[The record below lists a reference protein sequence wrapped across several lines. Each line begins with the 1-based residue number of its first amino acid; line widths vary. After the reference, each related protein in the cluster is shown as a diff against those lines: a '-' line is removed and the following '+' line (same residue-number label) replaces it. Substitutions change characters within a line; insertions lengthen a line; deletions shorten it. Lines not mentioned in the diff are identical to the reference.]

1 MKKIDWHTFYKK
13 KSFWVRFL
21 RFALQVVAFF
31 LLPGLFIQA
40 FLGIGTLIQD
50 ICVGSYSGLASALFP
65 TVLLLLVTIL
75 FGRFFCGYLCAFGS
89 LSDGM
94 TFIGHDLFGLK
105 TRMPEKVDQ
114 ILKYMKYAVLLA
126 FFIAFFFTLTPMGD
140 WDPWSSFGTLFT
152 IPMSAENYKTAFTT
166 LLPGTLILLAILI
179 VEIFYQRFFCRYL
192 CPMGALF
199 SLASLLRITK
209 IKKERSHCGICRIC
223 ANACPMGIPTYKYDV
238 IKSGECIDCLECA
251 LSCPRSNPEVTPL
264 PKKAGY
270 WAMSVLSVSTIGLY
284 YLGNIAVNNIFATA
298 TIANGTAYADGVYQ
312 GSGQG
317 FRGTVTVE
325 VTISGGKITSI
336 TTVSESDDA
345 QYDNAFST
353 LVPEIIA
360 NQSTSGVNTVSN
372 ATYSSKGILAAVSD
386 ALSQASTSSS
396 STLTSTSSA
405 STASTSKATS
415 TSVTVSVSTSTSSST
430 ATTVTYKDGTYQG
443 SGTGYHNG
451 TITLSVTISGG
462 KITTITTVS
471 ESDSSS
477 DSHENHYQTA
487 FDTIIPKI
495 IANQST
501 SGVNTVSGCTFSS
514 NGILTAVKAAL
525 ALAAA

>member
-1 MKKIDWHTFYKK
+1 M
-13 KSFWVRFL
+13 
-21 RFALQVVAFF
+21 
-31 LLPGLFIQA
+31 
-40 FLGIGTLIQD
+40 
-50 ICVGSYSGLASALFP
+50 GS
-65 TVLLLLVTIL
+65 
-75 FGRFFCGYLCAFGS
+75 
-89 LSDGM
+89 
-94 TFIGHDLFGLK
+94 
-105 TRMPEKVDQ
+105 
-114 ILKYMKYAVLLA
+114 
-126 FFIAFFFTLTPMGD
+126 
-140 WDPWSSFGTLFT
+140 
-152 IPMSAENYKTAFTT
+152 
-166 LLPGTLILLAILI
+166 
-179 VEIFYQRFFCRYL
+179 
-192 CPMGALF
+192 LF

-298 TIANGTAYADGVYQ
+298 TVANGTAYADGVYQ

-317 FRGTVTVE
+317 FRGMVTVE
-325 VTISGGKITSI
+325 VTITGGKITSI

-443 SGTGYHNG
+443 SGTGYHND

-487 FDTIIPKI
+487 FDTIIPEI

>member
-1 MKKIDWHTFYKK
+1 
-13 KSFWVRFL
+13 
-21 RFALQVVAFF
+21 
-31 LLPGLFIQA
+31 
-40 FLGIGTLIQD
+40 
-50 ICVGSYSGLASALFP
+50 
-65 TVLLLLVTIL
+65 
-75 FGRFFCGYLCAFGS
+75 
-89 LSDGM
+89 
-94 TFIGHDLFGLK
+94 
-105 TRMPEKVDQ
+105 
-114 ILKYMKYAVLLA
+114 
-126 FFIAFFFTLTPMGD
+126 
-140 WDPWSSFGTLFT
+140 
-152 IPMSAENYKTAFTT
+152 
-166 LLPGTLILLAILI
+166 
-179 VEIFYQRFFCRYL
+179 
-192 CPMGALF
+192 
-199 SLASLLRITK
+199 
-209 IKKERSHCGICRIC
+209 
-223 ANACPMGIPTYKYDV
+223 
-238 IKSGECIDCLECA
+238 
-251 LSCPRSNPEVTPL
+251 
-264 PKKAGY
+264 
-270 WAMSVLSVSTIGLY
+270 MSVLSVSTIGLY

-317 FRGTVTVE
+317 FQGTVTVE

-345 QYDNAFST
+345 EYDNAFST

-415 TSVTVSVSTSTSSST
+415 TSVTVSVTTSSST
-430 ATTVTYKDGTYQG
+430 ATAVTYKDGTYQG

-487 FDTIIPKI
+487 FDTIIPKT